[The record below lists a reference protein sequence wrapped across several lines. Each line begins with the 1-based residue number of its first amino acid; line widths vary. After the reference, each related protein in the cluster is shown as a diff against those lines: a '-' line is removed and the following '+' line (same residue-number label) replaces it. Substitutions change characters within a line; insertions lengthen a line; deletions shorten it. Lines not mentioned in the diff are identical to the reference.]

1 MEVDN
6 SDSLA
11 RLDFG
16 ENLTFGGSNLSFN
29 LSNMEASYSYSY
41 SYDTS
46 VRIVMLSVLLAAAL
60 VGNSLAF
67 HTLVTNRSKDGFL
80 FYGFD

>member
-1 MEVDN
+1 MEVEKIN
-6 SDSLA
+6 SLTSPK
-11 RLDFG
+11 FG
-16 ENLTFGGSNLSFN
+16 ENFTLGSNSSFEDRLS
-29 LSNMEASYSYSY
+29 MEEEEEEEEEGRY

-67 HTLVTNRSKDGFL
+67 HTLVTNRSED
-80 FYGFD
+80 

>member
-1 MEVDN
+1 MEVDD

-11 RLDFG
+11 SLDFFG
-16 ENLTFGGSNLSFN
+16 ENLTLSSNLSFN
-29 LSNMEASYSYSY
+29 LSNMEEEEASY

-67 HTLVTNRSKDGFL
+67 HTLVTNRSEDSL
-80 FYGFD
+80 

>member
-16 ENLTFGGSNLSFN
+16 ENLTLVRSNLSFN
-29 LSNMEASYSYSY
+29 LSNMEASYSY

>member
-1 MEVDN
+1 MEVEKIN
-6 SDSLA
+6 SLTSPK
-11 RLDFG
+11 FG
-16 ENLTFGGSNLSFN
+16 ENFTLASNSSFEDRLS
-29 LSNMEASYSYSY
+29 MEEEEEEGEEEGRY

-67 HTLVTNRSKDGFL
+67 HTLVTNRSED
-80 FYGFD
+80 

>member
-16 ENLTFGGSNLSFN
+16 ENLTLVSSNLSFN

-67 HTLVTNRSKDGFL
+67 HTLVTNRSEN
-80 FYGFD
+80 

>member
-1 MEVDN
+1 MSIMEVDN
-6 SDSLA
+6 SDSF
-11 RLDFG
+11 DFFG
-16 ENLTFGGSNLSFN
+16 ENLTLSSNSSFN
-29 LSNMEASYSYSY
+29 LSNMEEEEASY

-67 HTLVTNRSKDGFL
+67 HTLVTNRSEDL
-80 FYGFD
+80 L

>member
-6 SDSLA
+6 SESLA
-11 RLDFG
+11 SFDFG
-16 ENLTFGGSNLSFN
+16 ENLTLSSNMSFN
-29 LSNMEASYSYSY
+29 LSNMEEEASY

-67 HTLVTNRSKDGFL
+67 HTLVTNRSEDSH
-80 FYGFD
+80 

>member
-1 MEVDN
+1 MEVEKSN
-6 SDSLA
+6 SLTS
-11 RLDFG
+11 LDFG
-16 ENLTFGGSNLSFN
+16 ENLTLGSNYSLEDRLS
-29 LSNMEASYSYSY
+29 MEEEEESY

-67 HTLVTNRSKDGFL
+67 HTLVTNRSED
-80 FYGFD
+80 